1 MVLHMGTTEQHSR
14 AVAGVVAAELATAGI
29 TQQAAA
35 LRTGIP
41 LSTFNR
47 RINGHSPFLVSELH
61 AVAGLLGT
69 TVADLVGKAERG
81 AVA

>member
-1 MVLHMGTTEQHSR
+1 MGTTEQHSR
-14 AVAGVVAAELATAGI
+14 ALARVVATELAAAGI

-35 LRTGIP
+35 LATGIP

-47 RINGHSPFLVSELH
+47 RINGHSPFLVTELH
-61 AVAGLLGT
+61 AVAGILGT
-69 TVADLVGKAERG
+69 TVAELATKAERE